1 MHLYYMQINFVY
13 VKDVQQIHLFSVISV
28 SKRRK
33 INMQKA
39 EDLFTDDLLIGE
51 IH

>member
-1 MHLYYMQINFVY
+1 MQINFA
-13 VKDVQQIHLFSVISV
+13 DVRDDQLIHLFSVISV

-33 INMQKA
+33 VSMQKA
-39 EDLFTDDLLIGE
+39 EDLFTDDLLIDE